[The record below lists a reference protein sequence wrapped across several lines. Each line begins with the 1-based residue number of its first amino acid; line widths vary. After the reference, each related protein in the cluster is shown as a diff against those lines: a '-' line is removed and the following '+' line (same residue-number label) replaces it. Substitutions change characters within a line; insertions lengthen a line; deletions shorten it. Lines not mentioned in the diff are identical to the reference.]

1 MSQQFGIKVSNE
13 FELAPTG
20 RQPAIC
26 AEVSHELVE
35 DRFEGKG
42 LQHKLILS
50 FQLLAEDSSKNNERY
65 VLDLEVFPSITPT
78 NKMGKLCAS
87 WSGRNEITQSQVNKW
102 IESIFGKSRF
112 FKRDNNGELLLD
124 EKDRPIPE
132 SFDSWEDL
140 LAATDPEPPLVGV
153 TCIAMVTHK
162 TAQSS
167 GKTRAYITDIFTNGK
182 VDGVGNIIKDANGR
196 PEPAFEMDI
205 VGYVSRA
212 DRQAEIQKRIAEKEA
227 KKTGATAKP
236 VTKPAKSVVP
246 F

>member
-1 MSQQFGIKVSNE
+1 M
-13 FELAPTG
+13 
-20 RQPAIC
+20 
-26 AEVSHELVE
+26 
-35 DRFEGKG
+35 
-42 LQHKLILS
+42 
-50 FQLLAEDSSKNNERY
+50 
-65 VLDLEVFPSITPT
+65 
-78 NKMGKLCAS
+78 NKC
-87 WSGRNEITQSQVNKW
+87 

-112 FKRDNNGELLLD
+112 FKRDDNGELLLD

-132 SFDSWEDL
+132 SFDSWEEL
-140 LAATDPEPPLVGV
+140 IAATDPEPPLVSV

-212 DRQAEIQKRIAEKEA
+212 ERQAAIQKRIAEKEA
-227 KKTGATAKP
+227 KKTGQTTKP
-236 VTKPAKSVVP
+236 VTKAAKSTVP